1 MTKKLTL
8 TLFLLLGITIPCFA
22 GGIKGDLITTQQITF
37 IICWFILA
45 HVLGIIGFITRTL
58 WVRIVAGILYGPVML
73 VPLLL
78 GFLYLP
84 LALLAIPPILFF
96 VFLIIRQRK

>member
-8 TLFLLLGITIPCFA
+8 TLFLLVGITIPCFA
-22 GGIKGDLITTQQITF
+22 GGIKGDLIPDELLWGALI
-37 IICWFILA
+37 WFILA

-58 WVRIVAGILYGPVML
+58 WVRVIAGLLYGPVLL

-96 VFLIIRQRK
+96 VFLIIRQKK

>member
-1 MTKKLTL
+1 MNKKLTL

-22 GGIKGDLITTQQITF
+22 GGIKGDLIPDELLWGALI
-37 IICWFILA
+37 WFILA
-45 HVLGIIGFITRTL
+45 HVLGIVGFITRRL
-58 WVRIVAGILYGPVML
+58 WVRIMAGVLYWPVML

-84 LALLAIPPILFF
+84 LALLAFPPILFF
-96 VFLIIRQRK
+96 VFMIIRNRK